1 MLRPTPF
8 LSRVCWKV
16 QLPEHQGG
24 LNGENLCLYS
34 SVVVCSHSRL
44 RGHRHSVLRLL
55 RGRATES
62 NESNGA
68 PFLRGAF
75 CLPPLVSGIHP
86 LHSCI
91 DKHGTLLCL
100 QRHPGVWSNPQDATN
115 GIFVL
120 KTAAMSEQRLTLA
133 VYLPK
138 LIKQQQAKVA
148 KGEHGQKVSLSL
160 KSH

>member
-1 MLRPTPF
+1 MSSGF
-8 LSRVCWKV
+8 L
-16 QLPEHQGG
+16 LAPIG
-24 LNGENLCLYS
+24 LGN
-34 SVVVCSHSRL
+34 
-44 RGHRHSVLRLL
+44 
-55 RGRATES
+55 
-62 NESNGA
+62 
-68 PFLRGAF
+68 
-75 CLPPLVSGIHP
+75 HP

-91 DKHGTLLCL
+91 DKHRTLLCL

-148 KGEHGQKVSLSL
+148 NGEHGQKVSLSL